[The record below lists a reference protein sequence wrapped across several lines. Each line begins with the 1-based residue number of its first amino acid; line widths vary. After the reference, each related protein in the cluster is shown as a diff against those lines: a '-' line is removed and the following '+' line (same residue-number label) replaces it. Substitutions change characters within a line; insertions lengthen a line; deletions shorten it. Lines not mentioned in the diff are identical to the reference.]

1 MANGNGRTA
10 REQEEYADLP
20 PPREAIVEQGLRIQQ
35 ETAAERD
42 MLRREVSGLRS
53 DISGFKVAIE
63 ALQAQ
68 LADADSRV
76 QSMTMVRDEAVRRQA
91 EVEAV
96 LGSMLAIG
104 RAFEI
109 QSQPLIRERR
119 DEDVSTMSAND
130 RLVALAGVDLAG
142 DPEHNPYGTG
152 R

>member
-1 MANGNGRTA
+1 MANGNGHTA
-10 REQEEYADLP
+10 REHDERADLP

-42 MLRREVSGLRS
+42 LLRREVSGLKS
-53 DISGFKVAIE
+53 DMAGFKVAIE

-109 QSQPLIRERR
+109 QSQPLIRERS
-119 DEDVSTMSAND
+119 DEDISTMSGND
-130 RLVALAGVDLAG
+130 RRIALDMDAH
-142 DPEHNPYGTG
+142 PEHYGLG
-152 R
+152 PKR

>member
-1 MANGNGRTA
+1 MTTGNGQLA
-10 REQEEYADLP
+10 EQQELP

-42 MLRREVSGLRS
+42 HLRREVSGLRS
-53 DISGFKVAIE
+53 DIAGFKVAIE

-76 QSMTMVRDEAVRRQA
+76 ASMTMVRDEAVRRRA

-109 QSQPLIRERR
+109 ESQPLIRERR
-119 DEDVSTMSAND
+119 DEDLSTMSAND
-130 RLVALAGVDLAG
+130 RLVALAGN
-142 DPEHNPYGTG
+142 PEHNPYGTG

>member
-1 MANGNGRTA
+1 MANGNGHTA
-10 REQEEYADLP
+10 REQDERADLP

-42 MLRREVSGLRS
+42 LLRREVSGLKS
-53 DISGFKVAIE
+53 DMAGFKVAIE

-76 QSMTMVRDEAVRRQA
+76 QSMTMVRDEAV
-91 EVEAV
+91 

-109 QSQPLIRERR
+109 QSQPLIRERS

-142 DPEHNPYGTG
+142 DPGHNPYGTG